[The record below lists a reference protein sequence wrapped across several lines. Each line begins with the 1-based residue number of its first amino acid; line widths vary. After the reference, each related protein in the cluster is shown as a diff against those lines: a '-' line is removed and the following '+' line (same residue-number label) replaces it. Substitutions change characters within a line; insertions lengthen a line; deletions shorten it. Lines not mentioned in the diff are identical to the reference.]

1 MPQITC
7 PKCGHNFELTEENSD
22 YRDLLEQ
29 VRTETFEQELAQR
42 SKQEVELALS
52 KEREETQKKTATQAQ
67 EYAQEKMQL
76 SQEKAGLEQQI
87 STLNARLE
95 SERKEK
101 ENAVTI
107 AVQQAKAQAQETLS
121 KAKAQAQEEL
131 NKAQSQAQETLNKTK
146 ESAQKDLS
154 KAQLEAQQA
163 KSDLEREKEQGARQL
178 AEAQV
183 RFDEQLKAKDL
194 QIQDR
199 DAEIVR
205 INDMKARLNTK
216 MLGESLE
223 QHCEQEFNRLRAAA
237 FPRAYFEKD
246 NQSVRQEDEDKG
258 SKGDYIFREFD
269 DDGTEVVSIMF
280 EMKNQID
287 DARSKQKK
295 NSAHFAKLDKD
306 RAKKNCEYAVL
317 VSLLEPENEMYNDG
331 IVDVSYQSGFE
342 KMYVIRPQF
351 FIPLITLIRNMAFS
365 ALDSKKE
372 LARIRQ
378 ENVDITNFEEALNK
392 FTAGVSRD
400 YDLAGKS
407 FTQAIK
413 AIDKSISEMEKT
425 RERLLVCAKH
435 LGNADKK
442 AAKTSVKSLTRGN
455 KTMQEKF
462 ADLTQIQEA
471 ADEFDSNLSCSDDA
485 LDAPV

>member
-1 MPQITC
+1 MPHITC

-42 SKQEVELALS
+42 SKQAADLAVS
-52 KEREETQKKTATQAQ
+52 REREQAQKKSAAQ
-67 EYAQEKMQL
+67 QEAYAQEKLQL
-76 SQEKAGLEQQI
+76 TQEKSELEQQI
-87 STLNARLE
+87 NTLNTQLE

-107 AVQQAKAQAQETLS
+107 AVQKEQAQAQAALS
-121 KAKAQAQEEL
+121 QAQAQAQTAL
-131 NKAQSQAQETLNKTK
+131 NQAQTKAQETLNQTK
-146 ESAQKDLS
+146 EQAQKDLS
-154 KAQLEAQQA
+154 KAQLEAQKA
-163 KSDLEREKEQGARQL
+163 KSDLEREKSEADRKL

-223 QHCEQEFNRLRAAA
+223 QHCEQEFNRWRAAA
-237 FPRAYFEKD
+237 FPNAYFEKD
-246 NQSVRQEDEDKG
+246 NQSVRQEDEEKG
-258 SKGDYIFREFD
+258 SKGDYIFRDCDE
-269 DDGTEVVSIMF
+269 DGTEIVSIMF

-295 NSAHFAKLDKD
+295 NSDHFAKLDKD
-306 RAKKNCEYAVL
+306 RRNKNCEYAVL
-317 VSLLEPENEMYNDG
+317 VSLLEPENELYNDG

-351 FIPLITLIRNMAFS
+351 FIPLITLIRNMAHNT
-365 ALDSKKE
+365 LDSKKE
-372 LARIRQ
+372 LERVRQ
-378 ENVDITNFEEALNK
+378 ENIDITNFEEALNK
-392 FTAGVSRD
+392 FTDGVSRD

-413 AIDKSISEMEKT
+413 AIEKSIAEMQKT
-425 RERLLVCAKH
+425 RERLLTCAKH

-442 AAKTSVKSLTRGN
+442 ADRVSIKSLTRGN
-455 KTMQEKF
+455 KTMKEKF
-462 ADLTQIQEA
+462 AELKHMQDA
-471 ADEFDSNLSCSDDA
+471 ADEFNIA
-485 LDAPV
+485 QEQVV